1 MNLFTTGALAL
12 TIALGASGVARAAFP
27 SCDPSVDNPR
37 LEPLSNGTYPSDPAI
52 PYTGSH
58 HTKWAVDGL
67 EIKLAID
74 DAAATNFYID
84 GVNYEPTQIGG
95 SADFSPFNDFFYSNS
110 VSTWTPL
117 WSRDIPAL
125 RAMGVNSLR
134 NYGMWKWEPGFAQEA
149 PNAPDGVATFWKLL
163 NFSALKSSENDNQFC
178 YPGSNQ
184 QIYAFQHPTHADFLD
199 LLWNNGDHPIYTWI
213 GVSLPLPLVDPN
225 VPEERKAAFR
235 QFYRYTAKWLAKKY
249 GDHPAVIGFVV
260 GNELDTPGTTPTS
273 EFWET
278 LNDFGAVIK
287 ASAPNKLTAFTFH
300 DTDDYNRRITSGRFA
315 NERGPNVYGLD
326 VYGFNPYTNP
336 LPEGN
341 LFSRFRD
348 NVVLNCTQPNNNNLP
363 CVRPLMF
370 GEFGTPADAHA
381 VTAKTYPVQWV
392 EQNFIW
398 NSSPPPAMCLTR
410 AKLGPPPGSG
420 GDGPRREAERGTTIA
435 VELAPASIT
444 MPANLAPFFPSSSTG
459 EALPAAAQAE
469 WITSFLRVSKAHQ
482 ASNSSPASD
491 LDFNSGG
498 YAFEWRDEWW
508 KANPVPYF
516 HSITGTDTCTSCTS
530 GAPEPPGC
538 DTGAANVA
546 FSGGWGDEEWFG
558 LAGAKANNRK
568 NSDPV
573 IVKSTG
579 KLNGGPDILAP
590 RAAVVALCQAF
601 GNCP

>member
-1 MNLFTTGALAL
+1 
-12 TIALGASGVARAAFP
+12 
-27 SCDPSVDNPR
+27 
-37 LEPLSNGTYPSDPAI
+37 
-52 PYTGSH
+52 
-58 HTKWAVDGL
+58 
-67 EIKLAID
+67 
-74 DAAATNFYID
+74 
-84 GVNYEPTQIGG
+84 
-95 SADFSPFNDFFYSNS
+95 
-110 VSTWTPL
+110 
-117 WSRDIPAL
+117 
-125 RAMGVNSLR
+125 
-134 NYGMWKWEPGFAQEA
+134 
-149 PNAPDGVATFWKLL
+149 
-163 NFSALKSSENDNQFC
+163 
-178 YPGSNQ
+178 
-184 QIYAFQHPTHADFLD
+184 
-199 LLWNNGDHPIYTWI
+199 
-213 GVSLPLPLVDPN
+213 
-225 VPEERKAAFR
+225 
-235 QFYRYTAKWLAKKY
+235 
-249 GDHPAVIGFVV
+249 
-260 GNELDTPGTTPTS
+260 
-273 EFWET
+273 
-278 LNDFGAVIK
+278 
-287 ASAPNKLTAFTFH
+287 
-300 DTDDYNRRITSGRFA
+300 
-315 NERGPNVYGLD
+315 
-326 VYGFNPYTNP
+326 
-336 LPEGN
+336 
-341 LFSRFRD
+341 
-348 NVVLNCTQPNNNNLP
+348 LP